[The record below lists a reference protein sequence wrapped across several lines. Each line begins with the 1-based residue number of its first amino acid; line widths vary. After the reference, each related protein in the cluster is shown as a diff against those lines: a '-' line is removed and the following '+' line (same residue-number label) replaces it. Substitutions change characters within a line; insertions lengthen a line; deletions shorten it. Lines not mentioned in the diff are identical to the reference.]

1 MADYKE
7 NPQSHEEELD
17 VTSHDPEISFSEEET
32 SDPVQHEE
40 TDSTEESAEDL
51 VLTSPPITVTK
62 KDEVDSALEEVE
74 DYTPEDIENDLVPK
88 RTLDS
93 DSTEPTM
100 DEMLNAYPPLE
111 VGDTVQGEVLTIQD
125 NQAIV
130 GISGRGVEGVI
141 PYNELSAKPFDDIQ
155 EVINVGDTID
165 LVVIKQ
171 IKDKENGSYLLSK
184 RRIDAKKVWKEIQE
198 KSEKGEY
205 IEAPVKDVVKGG
217 LVVDVGVRG
226 FVPASMVE
234 DHYVEDFSGYKGKTM
249 KFKIIELE
257 PSENRLILSHKAVVE
272 KEKEAMSE
280 ERMDSLHEGD
290 VVEGTVARLTNFG
303 AFIDL
308 GGVDGLV
315 HISQI
320 AHEHVNNPGDILTI
334 NDKVH
339 VKILSVDKER
349 GRVSLSIKETLPG
362 PWESIEEKAPIGS
375 VLTGTVKRLTS
386 FGAFVEVFPGVE
398 GLVHI
403 SQISHQHIATPH
415 EVLQEG
421 QEVEVKVLDVRP
433 EDHRLSLSI
442 KALQEQ
448 KNEASESS
456 YREQNYQSQEDDSDS
471 SFTFG
476 DILGDQLSELRDQ
489 DNE

>member
-1 MADYKE
+1 MADNKE
-7 NPQSHEEELD
+7 NQQSNEEDLD
-17 VTSHDPEISFSEEET
+17 VTSQDTEMTSTPVTVSNQEE
-32 SDPVQHEE
+32 
-40 TDSTEESAEDL
+40 A
-51 VLTSPPITVTK
+51 
-62 KDEVDSALEEVE
+62 DSALQEVAE
-74 DYTPEDIENDLVPK
+74 FEPEDIENDLVPK
-88 RTLDS
+88 RTPDS
-93 DSTEPTM
+93 ESSEPTM

-111 VGDTVQGEVLTIQD
+111 VGDTVQGEVLTIED

-130 GISGRGVEGVI
+130 GITGSGLEGVI
-141 PYNELSAKPFDDIQ
+141 PYNELSAKPFDDIN
-155 EVINVGDTID
+155 EVMNVGDHIE

-184 RRIDAKKVWKEIQE
+184 RRVDAKKVWKEIQE

-234 DHYVEDFSGYKGKTM
+234 DRFVEDFSGYKGKIM

-280 ERMDSLHEGD
+280 ERMDALHEGD
-290 VVEGTVARLTNFG
+290 VVEGTIARLTNFG
-303 AFIDL
+303 AFVDL

-320 AHEHVNNPGDILTI
+320 AHEHVNNPGDVLTI
-334 NDKVH
+334 NDKVN

-362 PWESIEEKAPIGS
+362 PWESIEEKAPIDS

-403 SQISHQHIATPH
+403 SQISHQHIATPQ
-415 EVLQEG
+415 EVLEEG
-421 QEVEVKVLDVRP
+421 QEIEVKVLDVRP
-433 EDHRLSLSI
+433 EDHRLSLSV

-448 KNEASESS
+448 KNQAPQASSR
-456 YREQNYQSQEDDSDS
+456 REQQNYQSQEDDSDS

-476 DILGDQLSELRDQ
+476 DVLGDKLSGFKVENEGE